1 MLDRFM
7 IFESKNDIDLLKSN
21 IMDVFA
27 YISDETNVTFKI
39 EGGAEVCV
47 EVKTILPSSVTHD
60 DITKYIDK
68 HEKWHEI
75 LLDINVAIEQITI
88 KGNIGYTFSVN
99 TVGNVKIR
107 FHIVNDVLYTMDNN
121 NITVSTLNLTK
132 MLGENINHI
141 EMNPQDRPRDLQ
153 AVIIYFESSKT
164 PAQQRLLSRKIINL
178 FSRNGLHTTGSEG
191 IKVDTNPYDVN
202 NMTIKF
208 FFFKKNFKNRYKN
221 VKIQYVI

>member
-7 IFESKNDIDLLKSN
+7 VFESKNGIDLLKSN

-27 YISDETNVTFKI
+27 YISDETNVIFKI

-60 DITKYIDK
+60 DISKYIDK

-88 KGNIGYTFSVN
+88 KGNIGYTFNVN

-107 FHIVNDVLYTMDNN
+107 FHIINDVLYTMDNN

-132 MLGENINHI
+132 MLGENINHV
-141 EMNPQDRPRDLQ
+141 EMNPEGRPRDLQ

-178 FSRNGLHTTGSEG
+178 FSRNGLHTTGNEG
-191 IKVDTNPYDVN
+191 IKVDASPYDVN

-208 FFFKKNFKNRYKN
+208 YYFKKNFKNRYKN